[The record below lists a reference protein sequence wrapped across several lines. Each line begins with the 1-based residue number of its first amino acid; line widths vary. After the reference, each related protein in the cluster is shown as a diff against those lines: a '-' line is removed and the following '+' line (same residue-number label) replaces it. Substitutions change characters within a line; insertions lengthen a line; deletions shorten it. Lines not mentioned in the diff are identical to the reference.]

1 MSQRSTTEEGVPGFH
16 PEPGMPLNV
25 SRLRWK
31 LGRKAKQ
38 EPAFRFYAL
47 YDRLYRRDVLET
59 AWQRVRANQGA
70 PGVDGVR
77 IEAIEAGEGGVGAFL
92 DELEQALRAKTYQP
106 QPVLRVYVR
115 KANGKWRPL
124 GIPCIRDRVVQTAW
138 MLLVEPIFEADFQDC
153 SYGFRPGRRAH
164 QALDQVRKNLKEGR
178 REVYDADLSS
188 YFDTI
193 PWDALKEKLKRRIAD
208 RSMLRLVRQ
217 WLQSPVVE
225 EDGKGGRT
233 TTKPTRGTPQGGV
246 VSPLLANLYLHELD
260 RAFHEAADG
269 PYRIANARLVRYADD
284 FVVQARWMGPRV
296 IGWLE
301 SKLEGD
307 LGLTINRDKTGI
319 VRMHEAGA
327 SLQFLGFTLR
337 YDQDRHGR
345 DGRYLNVVP
354 SKKALAKLRDTIR
367 GKTRSGYKKPLREA
381 VAAVTEGLRGWA
393 NYFDYGYPRKA
404 FRAVN
409 HFVRCRF
416 RRFLRNRSQR
426 RSTPFRQ
433 GETLYAGLQRYGLL
447 YL

>member
-1 MSQRSTTEEGVPGFH
+1 
-16 PEPGMPLNV
+16 MPRKV
-25 SRLRWK
+25 SVLRWK

-38 EPAFRFYAL
+38 EPSFRFYAL

-59 AWQRVRANQGA
+59 AWQRVRANRGA

-77 IEAIEAGEGGVGAFL
+77 IEAIEAGAGGAGALL
-92 DELEQALRAKTYQP
+92 DELEQALRAKTYRP

-138 MLLVEPIFEADFQDC
+138 LLLVEPIFEADFQDC

-178 REVYDADLSS
+178 REVYDADLAS

-193 PWDALKEKLKRRIAD
+193 PWDALLEQLERRIAD
-208 RSMLRLVRQ
+208 GAMLRLVRQ
-217 WLQSPVVE
+217 WLRSPVVE
-225 EDGKGGRT
+225 EGEGKGGRT
-233 TTKPTRGTPQGGV
+233 VTTPTRGTPQGGV

-260 RAFHEAADG
+260 RAFHEEADG
-269 PYRIANARLVRYADD
+269 PYRSANARLVRYADD
-284 FVVQARWMGPRV
+284 FVVQARWLGPRI

-301 SKLEGD
+301 KKLEGD

-319 VRMHEAGA
+319 VRMDEAGA
-327 SLQFLGFTLR
+327 SLRFLGFTLR
-337 YDQDRHGR
+337 YDRDLRGR
-345 DGRYLNVVP
+345 NWRYLNIIP
-354 SKKALAKLRDTIR
+354 SQYALAKLRDTLR
-367 GKTRSGYKKPLREA
+367 GKTCRGYQTPLRDA
-381 VAAVTEGLRGWA
+381 VAAVNAVLRGWA

-426 RSTPFRQ
+426 RSTPFRK